1 MYNSNRRLIKLFFY
15 DENKVKFSVDYVL
28 PEEYYLDI
36 KPFIESSIGSFNEGY
51 TIVIEQT
58 KQ

>member
-1 MYNSNRRLIKLFFY
+1 LFFY